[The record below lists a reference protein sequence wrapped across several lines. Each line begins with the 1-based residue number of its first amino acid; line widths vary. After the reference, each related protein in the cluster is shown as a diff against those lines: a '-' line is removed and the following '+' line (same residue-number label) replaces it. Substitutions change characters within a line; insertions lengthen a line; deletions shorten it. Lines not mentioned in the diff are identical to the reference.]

1 MAEVA
6 RVLLWER
13 IISPEIAFDLAE
25 GRLFLALEDRHLSVP
40 PALDL
45 TAFL

>member
-6 RVLLWER
+6 YVLLRKR
-13 IISPEIAFDLAE
+13 IIRPEIAFDLAE
-25 GRLFLALEDRHLSVP
+25 GRLFLALEDRHLSVS